1 VTRLY
6 SAERFSTRAELLQ
19 GYNDDA
25 GLPDYANREFADRS
39 AVLVEDVRKAYYDLL
54 PPDRRVVVF
63 VLPRADTPEEFDR
76 IIRDE
81 TAQLTE
87 VFKDFTQ

>member
-1 VTRLY
+1 MSWRFCRRPEVKTR
-6 SAERFSTRAELLQ
+6 
-19 GYNDDA
+19 
-25 GLPDYANREFADRS
+25 FA
-39 AVLVEDVRKAYYDLL
+39 AQ
-54 PPDRRVVVF
+54 F